1 MRTNLEMM
9 AAIAAVSMTIF
20 SCGSDNENLVENE
33 QPTCKAHVKVVC
45 GMGVSVSPMGTPMRA
60 PMSRAALSANGKA
73 LTDLY
78 ILDYD
83 KTSGKLLQVLHQTSA
98 APDFAEPDLTLDYG
112 EHVLKVVATRSQE
125 PTLWDAG
132 NITWQVEPN
141 ILTPITA
148 TQPVMLTATKTSDTF
163 GAEKEVSVGIGK
175 ATTVSIALDRLVAK
189 LVVNST
195 DVFPDDCT
203 TITLDMQEYKSL
215 SWATMDVME
224 AVGNQRMVDVQGYR
238 GTTGT
243 TFAFYFLTPKEGYQ
257 TDITLRTNRTEGAPY
272 SAITVENVPLEKNKV
287 TTITGPLY
295 KHGQGFQMTVNDE
308 WNSEGNDINI

>member
-1 MRTNLEMM
+1 MRINLKIM
-9 AAIAAVSMTIF
+9 AAVVAMGMAIV

-33 QPTCKAHVKVVC
+33 QPAGKARVKVVC
-45 GMGVSVSPMGTPMRA
+45 GMGVSVGGPMRA
-60 PMSRAALSANGKA
+60 PMSRATLSANGKA

-83 KTSGKLLQVLHQTSA
+83 KTSGKLLQVLHQTSTA
-98 APDFAEPDLTLDYG
+98 ADFAEPDLTLDYG
-112 EHVLKVVATRSQE
+112 EHVLKVVATRSLE

-141 ILTPITA
+141 VLTPVTA
-148 TQPVMLTATKTSDTF
+148 TQPVMLTSLKTSDTF

-203 TITLDMQEYKSL
+203 TITLDMQEHKSL

-224 AVGNQRMVDVQGYR
+224 AVGNQRESDVTQLR

-243 TFAFYFLTPKEGYQ
+243 SLAYYFLTPKSGYQ
-257 TDITLRTNRTEGAPY
+257 TDITLRTNRAEGAPY
-272 SAITVENVPLEKNKV
+272 STVTVENVPLERNKV

-295 KHGQGFQMTVNDE
+295 KHGQGFQMMVNDE
-308 WNSEGNDINI
+308 WDSESNDINI

>member
-1 MRTNLEMM
+1 MKTKLMMM
-9 AAIAAVSMTIF
+9 AAVATVGMTLVSC
-20 SCGSDNENLVENE
+20 SSDNESLVEDVK
-33 QPTCKAHVKVVC
+33 PGKAHVKVVC
-45 GMGVSVSPMGTPMRA
+45 GMGVSVSPMRA

-83 KTSGKLLQVLHQTSA
+83 KATGKLLQVLHQTSTA
-98 APDFAEPDLTLDYG
+98 SDFAEPDLTLDYG

-132 NITWQVEPN
+132 NNTWQVEPN

-148 TQPVMLTATKTSDTF
+148 TQPVMLTSTKTSDTF
-163 GAEKEVSVGIGK
+163 GAEKEVSVGIGT
-175 ATTVSIALDRLVAK
+175 AATVSINLDRLVAK

-203 TITLDMQEYKSL
+203 TISLDFQEHRTL
-215 SWATMDVME
+215 SWATMDVTE
-224 AVGNQRMVDVQGYR
+224 AVDNQRVVDVTNLR

-243 TFAFYFLTPKEGYQ
+243 VLSYFVLAPKDGYQ
-257 TDITLRTNRTEGAPY
+257 TDITLTTNRTEGNPY
-272 SAITVENVPLEKNKV
+272 STITVPGVTLERNKV
-287 TTITGPLY
+287 TTISGPIY
-295 KHGQGFQMTVNDE
+295 GHGQGVQVTVNDE
-308 WNSEGNDINI
+308 WDSEGHDINI

>member
-1 MRTNLEMM
+1 MRTNLKMM
-9 AAIAAVSMTIF
+9 AAIAAVGMAF
-20 SCGSDNENLVENE
+20 VSCSSDNENLVENE
-33 QPTCKAHVKVVC
+33 QPTGKARVKVVC
-45 GMGVSVSPMGTPMRA
+45 GMGVE
-60 PMSRAALSANGKA
+60 SRAALSANGKA

-83 KTSGKLLQVLHQTSA
+83 KATGKLLQVLHQTNTVA
-98 APDFAEPDLTLDYG
+98 DFAEPDLTLDYG
-112 EHVLKVVATRSQE
+112 EHVLKVVATRSQA

-132 NITWQVEPN
+132 NITWLVEPN
-141 ILTPITA
+141 VLTSVTA
-148 TQPVMLTATKTSDTF
+148 TQPVVMTASKTSDTF
-163 GAEKEVSVGIGK
+163 GAEKDVSVGVGK

-203 TITLDMQEYKSL
+203 TVTLDMQEYKSL
-215 SWATMDVME
+215 SWATMDVIE
-224 AVGNQRMVDVQGYR
+224 AVRNQRESDVSQLR

-243 TFAFYFLTPKEGYQ
+243 SLAYYFLTPKEGYQ
-257 TDITLRTNRTEGAPY
+257 TDITFRTNRTEGAPY
-272 SAITVENVPLEKNKV
+272 STITVENVPLERNKV

-295 KHGQGFQMTVNDE
+295 KHGQGFQMMVNDE

>member
-1 MRTNLEMM
+1 MRTNLKMM
-9 AAIAAVSMTIF
+9 AAVVAMGMAIV
-20 SCGSDNENLVENE
+20 SCGNDNENLVEDVK
-33 QPTCKAHVKVVC
+33 PGKAHVKVVC

-73 LTDLY
+73 LTDIY

-83 KTSGKLLQVLHQTSA
+83 KVTGKLLQVLHQTSTA
-98 APDFAEPDLTLDYG
+98 SDFAEPDLTLDYG

-125 PTLWDAG
+125 PTLWNAE

-141 ILTPITA
+141 ILTPVTA
-148 TQPVMLTATKTSDTF
+148 TQPVMLTSLKTSDTF

-224 AVGNQRMVDVQGYR
+224 AVGNQRTVDVQGYR

-243 TFAFYFLTPKEGYQ
+243 TFAFYFLMPKAGYQ

-272 SAITVENVPLEKNKV
+272 SAITVENVPLERNKV

-295 KHGQGFQMTVNDE
+295 KHGQSFQMTVNDT
-308 WNSEGNDINI
+308 WDNEGHDINI